1 MPKLSDEDQCML
13 DMMEITG
20 FPMEIK
26 HGLFTYDLDALA
38 GATGDVYLYNSKR
51 QSHLRS
57 TANFGEICNL
67 FEIWKRGKDAQ
78 N

>member
-1 MPKLSDEDQCML
+1 MKLSDEEQCML
-13 DMMEITG
+13 TLMEIAG

-26 HGLFTYDLDALA
+26 YGLFTYDLDALA
-38 GATGDVYLYNSKR
+38 EATGGVYLYNSKR

>member
-26 HGLFTYDLDALA
+26 HGLYTWERNIGIPQGYTSRVGLI
-38 GATGDVYLYNSKR
+38 
-51 QSHLRS
+51 S
-57 TANFGEICNL
+57 TAKLSKVVEVFNV
-67 FEIWKRGKDAQ
+67 WKEKRNA
-78 N
+78 

>member
-26 HGLFTYDLDALA
+26 FGLYVWHRSVESKSFSIFKDGYV
-38 GATGDVYLYNSKR
+38 ATADFNKAVSV
-51 QSHLRS
+51 
-57 TANFGEICNL
+57 
-67 FEIWKRGKDAQ
+67 FEFWKERRNED
-78 N
+78 

>member
-26 HGLFTYDLDALA
+26 HGLYTWERSIGIPQGYISRVGLI
-38 GATGDVYLYNSKR
+38 
-51 QSHLRS
+51 S
-57 TANFGEICNL
+57 TAKLSKVVEVFNV
-67 FEIWKRGKDAQ
+67 WKEKRNA
-78 N
+78 